1 MFHRQLESVVLFLA
15 LVFVAS
21 SPHLVKGAE
30 SGADRAGKRSLPQP
44 IPEGISADLKE
55 QIENLYSS
63 DRKTRADAAGRLGAM
78 KERARSATP
87 YLVDVLKNDEAW
99 DVRMWAATAL
109 AMTKDAKALKPLID
123 SLKDEGGIV
132 RETGSFSNFF
142 DKQVTRR
149 DVQHYVRRFAAY
161 ALGELGDKEAVKPL
175 AGVLRDE
182 DPEVRAFAADALQ
195 KIGDKEATTSLKE
208 AVKKEEHKKAKQ
220 AMEQAIA
227 ALESAGGATKPSVA
241 SHDCLLQ
248 VVDAKRLDPH
258 FKKALGDILGD
269 DADAEVLLVTFALQ
283 NNGEHT
289 YRLGLDDQ
297 MTIGAAGGSA
307 QQRRRIRANGLLVQP
322 FALPKGATLE
332 AGGKWFAWYNVA
344 AATEPDYGTHLFL
357 PMGQFTLGLAPGG
370 KCELAAVFRDLEPG
384 KLLELEITA
393 LPPAKID
400 VVKVQD
406 REKDAAAFRSAWP
419 AGGARNFVPREIPG
433 GGVDAIKVDGLP
445 VLSMQGHR
453 WRAKKGA
460 AGPGLIYFRQ
470 RGESP
475 ESIPFGGAGKFA
487 TEVEW

>member
-1 MFHRQLESVVLFLA
+1 MCCRQLESVVLLLA
-15 LVFVAS
+15 SVFVAFG
-21 SPHLVKGAE
+21 PHLVKGAE
-30 SGADRAGKRSLPQP
+30 PGTDGAGKRSMPQP
-44 IPEGISADLKE
+44 ISEGVSADLKE

-78 KERARSATP
+78 KERARAATP

-123 SLKDEGGIV
+123 ALKDEGGIV

-175 AGVLRDE
+175 AGVLQDE

-195 KIGDKEATTSLKE
+195 KIADKGATTSLKE

-227 ALESAGGATKPSVA
+227 ALESGGGAAKPPVA
-241 SHDCLLQ
+241 PHDCLLQ
-248 VVDAKRLDPH
+248 VVEAKRLDSH
-258 FKKALGDILGD
+258 FKKALGDILGGD
-269 DADAEVLLVTFALQ
+269 GEAEVLLVTFALQ
-283 NNGEHT
+283 NKGEHT
-289 YRLGLDDQ
+289 YKLGLDDQ
-297 MTIGAAGGSA
+297 VTIGAAGGSA

-332 AGGKWFAWYNVA
+332 AGGKWFAWYNIA
-344 AATEPDYGTHLFL
+344 AATAPANGTHLIL
-357 PMGQFTLGLAPGG
+357 PMGQFALSLPPGG
-370 KCELAAVFRDLEPG
+370 KCELSAVFRDLEPG
-384 KLLELEITA
+384 KPLELAVAA
-393 LPPAKID
+393 LPPAKIE
-400 VVKVQD
+400 VVKAQD
-406 REKDAAAFRSAWP
+406 REKDTAAFLSAWS
-419 AGGARNFVPREIPG
+419 AGGPPLNFVPRDG
-433 GGVDAIKVDGLP
+433 DANTSSVDGLP

-453 WRAKKGA
+453 WRAKKGG